1 MIETEL
7 GTLRRSHYSDEL
19 NSSMD
24 GVQVTVMGW
33 VLTVRGHGNISFATI
48 RDKNG
53 DLFNC
58 CKKRGLSR

>member
-7 GTLRRSHYSDEL
+7 GKLRRSHYSDEL
-19 NSSMD
+19 NASMD
-24 GVQVTVMGW
+24 GTTVTVMGW

-53 DLFNC
+53 DLSIC
-58 CKKRGLSR
+58 CKKRRLPR